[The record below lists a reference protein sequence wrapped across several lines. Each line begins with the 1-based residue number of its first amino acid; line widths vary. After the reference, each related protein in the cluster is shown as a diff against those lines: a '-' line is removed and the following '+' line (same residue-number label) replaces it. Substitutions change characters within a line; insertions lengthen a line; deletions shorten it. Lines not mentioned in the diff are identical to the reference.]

1 MYKTELPHMRFLTL
15 HTLYFTT
22 TFKRAP
28 IFGQGRSW
36 HLTCLLY
43 STLRV
48 SCYFHLTI
56 KIILLQLKI
65 LTSLTFCC
73 VQALFSW
80 DCPMCWHHSPVLGL
94 HMWRLT
100 MTTHDLYSEYYHI
113 WPIKVSLYAH
123 FFVFMH
129 DRTPRTLLLSLSHL
143 NSLTDK
149 IILLKQ
155 SSWGNLHPG
164 YFLTWERP
172 LDASSGISPRYSSAT
187 SSKHI
192 LSLQA

>member
-1 MYKTELPHMRFLTL
+1 MHKTELHISTTL
-15 HTLYFTT
+15 HILYFTT
-22 TFKRAP
+22 TFRHAP
-28 IFGQGRSW
+28 NFGEDRSW
-36 HLTCLLY
+36 HLTHLPH

-48 SCYFHLTI
+48 SCYFCLAI

-73 VQALFSW
+73 VCAFFLGLSV
-80 DCPMCWHHSPVLGL
+80 CWHHSLILGL
-94 HMWRLT
+94 DMWRPT
-100 MTTHDLYSEYYHI
+100 MTTHDLYVQYYHI
-113 WPIKVSLYAH
+113 WPIKVSLYTD

-129 DRTPRTLLLSLSHL
+129 DRTPRTLLLSLSHR
-143 NSLTDK
+143 NILTDK

-155 SSWGNLHPG
+155 SFWDNLHPG
-164 YFLTWERP
+164 YFITWERP
-172 LDASSGISPRYSSAT
+172 LDTSSGMSPRYSSDT